1 MKRRTFV
8 AGAGVIAGASWLAA
22 GVPEDAGDSRYLP
35 APGTLLGQAEKTSKG
50 HIDIHHHGV
59 PNFYTQALSERGLG
73 NVAGLSITEWS
84 AQRSLALMDANGI
97 QTAILSLP
105 APGAWLG
112 RDDLAVQ
119 LARRSNEFYADLGQ
133 RHPGRFGSFASVPL
147 PATEQACAQ
156 AIYALDTL
164 KADGIVLLASNAGV
178 YLGDPR
184 FDELMAELH
193 RRQATVFVHPNL
205 HPSSS
210 ELGLPAPPY
219 MVEFACDL
227 TRAAVNL
234 MLSGTMERYPHIRWI
249 LAHGGGFLPYAA
261 WRVSLANALP
271 QLQEKAPQG
280 VMTYLQRFYFDTA
293 LVTSAPSMAVLAEL
307 VEPSRLL
314 FGSDYPTLPAE
325 LIRSETAALK
335 TASPWSPAQVAAM
348 HRGNALSL
356 FSRYAA
362 PGEWVQLAPLHQSES
377 TRQWL
382 ARAARK
388 PLGAIAQRLK
398 D

>member
-8 AGAGVIAGASWLAA
+8 AGAGVIAGASWLAT
-22 GVPEDAGDSRYLP
+22 GVPEHTGESRYLP
-35 APGTLLGQAEKTSKG
+35 EPGTLLARGEKPGKG
-50 HIDIHHHGV
+50 HIDIHHHGL
-59 PNFYTQALSERGLG
+59 PDFYTAALDEHGLG
-73 NVAGLSITEWS
+73 NVAGLPAMAWS
-84 AQRSLALMDANGI
+84 AEQSLALMDASGT

-105 APGAWLG
+105 APGVWLG
-112 RDDLAVQ
+112 QNPAATQ
-119 LARRSNEFYADLGQ
+119 LARRSNEWFAELGQ
-133 RHPGRFGSFASVPL
+133 RHAGRFGSFASVPL
-147 PATEQACAQ
+147 PATEQACAE

-164 KADGIVLLASNAGV
+164 NADGIVLLASNAGV
-178 YLGDPR
+178 YLGDRR

-205 HPSSS
+205 HTSSIDV
-210 ELGLPAPPY
+210 GLPAPPY
-219 MVEFACDL
+219 TVEFACDL

-234 MLSGTMERYPHIRWI
+234 VLSGTLERYPHIRWI

-271 QLQEKAPQG
+271 ELQEKAPQG
-280 VMTYLQRFYFDTA
+280 VMTYLKRFYFDTA
-293 LVTSAPSMAVLAEL
+293 LVTSAPAMAVLAQL
-307 VEPSRLL
+307 VEPSHLL
-314 FGSDYPTLPAE
+314 FGSDCPTLPAE
-325 LIRSETAALK
+325 LIKTEAAALN
-335 TASPWSPAQVAAM
+335 TASPWTPTQVAAIR
-348 HRGNALSL
+348 RGNALSL

-362 PGEWVQLAPLHQSES
+362 PGEWVQLAPVYQAES

-382 ARAARK
+382 ARTARK